1 MGDEVG
7 EDGPGMRR
15 EGGILLGFWGGN
27 LFFEVVNGILGGR
40 RLERSRGFKCPRCVR
55 RAPIL
60 SQYDPVVTKIATALS
75 TGPEFSGLQAG
86 VGATAI

>member
-1 MGDEVG
+1 MG
-7 EDGPGMRR
+7 EDGVGVRW
-15 EGGILLGFWGGN
+15 GGAVLLGVWGGK